1 MDEHIIWKNIKE
13 VTPKEGQL
21 ILYSYTYEWEPGEWE
36 NRVRLDRY
44 YRSDMRKYP
53 MCYMTHWADAP
64 YGPFGREK

>member
-1 MDEHIIWKNIKE
+1 MEERIIWKNIEEAK
-13 VTPKEGQL
+13 PKEGQL

-53 MCYMTHWADAP
+53 MCYMTHWAEAP
-64 YGPFGREK
+64 YGPFEEK